1 MLNYLICNKFFFIY
15 QQYGIYA
22 YLPAVLAG
30 TIVAAS
36 LVYLIK
42 NIVLERRSGLFDG
55 KVR

>member
-1 MLNYLICNKFFFIY
+1 MVFSSLTFLF
-15 QQYGIYA
+15 A
-22 YLPAVLAG
+22 YLPAVLVG

-55 KVR
+55 EVR